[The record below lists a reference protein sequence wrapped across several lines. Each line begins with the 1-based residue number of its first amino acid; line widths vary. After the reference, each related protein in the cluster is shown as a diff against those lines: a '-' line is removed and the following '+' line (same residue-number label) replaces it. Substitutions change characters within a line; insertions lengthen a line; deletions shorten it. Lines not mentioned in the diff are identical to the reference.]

1 MWQAG
6 ASAFFILPYQHG
18 LRAIR
23 QIMLM
28 ASTSAL
34 MSGWV

>member
-1 MWQAG
+1 MQQAG
-6 ASAFFILPYQHG
+6 ASAFFVLPYQHG
-18 LRAIR
+18 LHTIR